1 MKNNLLIVLA
11 VFTLMCLFGVY
22 SKLTYIPNPNPTND
36 VELRLEGLMFEVWF
50 AFTFI
55 FNIVLFL
62 SLTAITYLI
71 KLFKRIRKTYINE

>member
-1 MKNNLLIVLA
+1 MRKNLLIALA
-11 VFTLMCLFGVY
+11 VFILMCLFGVY
-22 SKLTYIPNPNPTND
+22 GKLTYVPIQNPTND
-36 VELRLEGLMFEVWF
+36 FDLRVEGIMFQAWF

-71 KLFKRIRKTYINE
+71 KLIKR